1 MDDGLRWAMELR
13 HLRYLVTVAEELHF
27 ARAAEGAW
35 VTKGRDRCY
44 LRAEFNE
51 HIRSIADIDLSGMCG
66 CMDIPGRWWCS
77 GWGSPR
83 NWCRKLGG
91 ARAHNL
97 RDVGVAL

>member
-1 MDDGLRWAMELR
+1 MELR

-66 CMDIPGRWWCS
+66 CMDIP
-77 GWGSPR
+77 
-83 NWCRKLGG
+83 RKLVV
-91 ARAHNL
+91 L
-97 RDVGVAL
+97 GVVSSSTPDWRNERNPIRVSSSRLLLPP